1 MLIDAFLIA
10 LLAGI
15 AGVDLFNGLT
25 HIHRPVVV
33 GPLVGLILGD
43 VQTGLLV
50 GGTLELI
57 WMGMVP
63 LAGAQP
69 PNVVIGGIIGTTF
82 AILTQADPK
91 VAIGIA
97 VPFAI
102 AVQGCITLLFTIYSP
117 MMHKCDQMVKQI
129 NWRGVEWVN
138 YFGIIIL
145 FCFYFTVT
153 FLPVYFGAD
162 AASLMVKKA
171 PQWLLDGLAVAG
183 GMMPAIGFSL
193 LMKIMMK
200 KTYVAYFILGFISVT
215 FPKMPIIA
223 VALGAFAIALIDF
236 FNRTRND
243 EGNTQGPPS
252 QSNAQEM
259 NDGI

>member
-1 MLIDAFLIA
+1 MLTDALLIA

-25 HIHRPVVV
+25 HIHRPIVI
-33 GPLVGLILGD
+33 GPIVGLILGD
-43 VQTGLLV
+43 VKTGLLV
-50 GGTLELI
+50 GGTLELV

-69 PNVVIGGIIGTTF
+69 PNVVIGSIIGTTF
-82 AILTQADPK
+82 AIMTHADPK

-97 VPFAI
+97 VPFSI
-102 AVQGCITLLFTIYSP
+102 AVQGCITLLFTLYSP
-117 MMHKCDQMVKQI
+117 MMHKCDEMVKNL
-129 NWRGVEWVN
+129 NWRGIERVN
-138 YFGIIIL
+138 YFGILIL
-145 FCFYFTVT
+145 FLFYFIVA
-153 FLPVYFGAD
+153 FLPIYFGAE
-162 AASLMVKKA
+162 AASAMVQKA

-215 FPKMPIIA
+215 FLHMPIIA

-243 EGNTQGPPS
+243 NNDNGGSPKA
-252 QSNAQEM
+252 AQEM

>member
-1 MLIDAFLIA
+1 MLTDALLIA

-25 HIHRPVVV
+25 HIHRPIVI
-33 GPLVGLILGD
+33 GPIVGLILGD
-43 VQTGLLV
+43 VKTGLLV
-50 GGTLELI
+50 GGTLELV

-69 PNVVIGGIIGTTF
+69 PNVVIGSIIGTTF
-82 AILTQADPK
+82 AIMTHADPK

-97 VPFAI
+97 VPFSI
-102 AVQGCITLLFTIYSP
+102 AVQGCITLLFTLYSP
-117 MMHKCDQMVKQI
+117 MMHKCDEMVKNL
-129 NWRGVEWVN
+129 NWRGIERVN
-138 YFGIIIL
+138 YFGILIL
-145 FCFYFTVT
+145 FLFYFIVA
-153 FLPVYFGAD
+153 FLPIYFGAE
-162 AASLMVKKA
+162 AASAMVQKA

-215 FPKMPIIA
+215 FLHMPIIA

-243 EGNTQGPPS
+243 
-252 QSNAQEM
+252 SNDNGGSPKAAQEM